1 MGASVLSVLSVRFLF
16 AVISLVHYLKF
27 HTHKETVIYALMSA
41 DKIGQDPY
49 FYIPKSAFIR
59 AVLEEVDP
67 TTEKCYW
74 LAKLSSGGKST
85 DRVLVFDASTGLKD
99 LVRIE
104 VSALGSS
111 SSFAFFIACSTS

>member
-1 MGASVLSVLSVRFLF
+1 
-16 AVISLVHYLKF
+16 
-27 HTHKETVIYALMSA
+27 MSA

-49 FYIPKSAFIR
+49 FYIPKSAFIK

-111 SSFAFFIACSTS
+111 SSFAFLIARSTS